1 VGKREWR
8 SSLEM
13 EIEIEKENFRKARPR
28 LIDLFKK

>member
-13 EIEIEKENFRKARPR
+13 EIEKENFRKARPR